1 MLEKT
6 VTRTPMKN
14 MMTSSGEI
22 LQNWYTVFGGV
33 IKSSTAW
40 IMTADSAALGMYQN
54 IAGSA

>member
-1 MLEKT
+1 
-6 VTRTPMKN
+6 MKN